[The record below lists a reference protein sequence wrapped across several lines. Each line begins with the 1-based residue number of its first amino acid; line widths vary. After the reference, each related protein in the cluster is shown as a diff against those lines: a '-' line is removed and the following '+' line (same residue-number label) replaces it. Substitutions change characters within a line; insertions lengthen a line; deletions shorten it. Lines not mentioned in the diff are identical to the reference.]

1 MFLLPAL
8 AILGFCFVAPI
19 SYFFVISFWEV
30 KRFKLIPTF
39 TFENYLEVFDEYAG
53 VLVFTFLIAL
63 LIGVVTTLLAFSFA
77 YGIRFKAG
85 RFGPHLLI
93 LAMFTLFGG
102 YLVKIYAWKTILG
115 KQGIVNS
122 LLVSLDIVDEPLTVF
137 IFNPGA
143 VGITLVH
150 FLLPL
155 AVLPIY
161 GSLRGVS
168 EISLEAARDLGASS
182 WRVFA
187 DIVVP
192 QCRTGLLA
200 SFAFTFLISAGD
212 YVTPRLLGGPDTAMI
227 GSFIE
232 SAFGLRLDWPL
243 GSAMSYTILVICLF
257 MVLAVRSLAN
267 AWKPR

>member
-1 MFLLPAL
+1 
-8 AILGFCFVAPI
+8 
-19 SYFFVISFWEV
+19 
-30 KRFKLIPTF
+30 
-39 TFENYLEVFDEYAG
+39 
-53 VLVFTFLIAL
+53 
-63 LIGVVTTLLAFSFA
+63 
-77 YGIRFKAG
+77 
-85 RFGPHLLI
+85 
-93 LAMFTLFGG
+93 MFTLFGG